1 MLSQIIKI
9 QYYVHTSCMHGNKCY
24 ITEMSLLNN
33 ALLKLVVCHLT
44 HGLHLLIVRCVYK
57 LLILSTLL

>member
-9 QYYVHTSCMHGNKCY
+9 QYYVHTSCMHGNKSY
-24 ITEMSLLNN
+24 ITELSLLNN

-44 HGLHLLIVRCVYK
+44 HGLHLLIVRCV
-57 LLILSTLL
+57 INAFISF